1 MTSVNSIKKIG
12 LFFLL
17 FLFSTS
23 ISAQIPHFIY
33 IQSDNSQ
40 AFYVRLN
47 NKVFSS
53 SEIGFLIIP
62 KLQSGKMSVIIGFPM
77 NKWNVMNYNLEVQD
91 KDLSLLLKKVDSSNW
106 ELYDDLSKQTVS
118 KNKTNQQQEII
129 ENNNDEFSNI
139 LAEVSNNPKIKQTR
153 KVIQTKD
160 SSNLKLNTKIKL
172 VENVDSKIVIVE
184 STQTEKVRSK
194 KSEKKKERQRI
205 QKDFSYID
213 STGYLIK
220 YIISDE
226 EKNDT
231 ISIFIP
237 FPKQIENDK
246 IEIPKISTVENLPKE
261 VSVKQFSISQATEK
275 DFLQLRKQM
284 ILEENEE
291 TMIEISE
298 KAFQSLSYTTEMAK
312 NLSVLF
318 LKEKNRLT
326 FLINAFKYVS
336 DKQNFK
342 PLSTLL
348 TEENN
353 LIQFNHLFE

>member
-1 MTSVNSIKKIG
+1 MRVNSIKKIC
-12 LFFLL
+12 LFFLQFI
-17 FLFSTS
+17 FLTN
-23 ISAQIPHFIY
+23 ISAQTPHFIY

-62 KLQSGKMSVIIGFPM
+62 KLQTGKQSLIIGFPM
-77 NKWNVMNYNLEVQD
+77 NKWNAMNYDIELQD
-91 KDLSLLLKKVDSSNW
+91 KDLSLLLKKVDSLNW
-106 ELYDDLSKQTVS
+106 ELYDDFSKQIVF
-118 KNKTNQQQEII
+118 KNKKDQQQDLI

-153 KVIQTKD
+153 KIIQTKD
-160 SSNLKLNTKIKL
+160 SSNSKLNTKIK
-172 VENVDSKIVIVE
+172 VVDNVDSILVIADIA
-184 STQTEKVRSK
+184 QTEKEPVK
-194 KSEKKKERQRI
+194 KSEKKKVRQRI
-205 QKDFSYID
+205 QKDFTYID
-213 STGYLIK
+213 STGNLIK

-226 EKNDT
+226 GKNDT

-237 FPKQIENDK
+237 FSKQIKNDK
-246 IEIPKISTVENLPKE
+246 ISSQQISTVENLQKE
-261 VSVKQFSISQATEK
+261 VAEKPLSISEATEK
-275 DFLQLRKQM
+275 DFLRLRKQM

-291 TMIEISE
+291 TMIEISG
-298 KAFQSLSYTTEMAK
+298 KGFQSLAYTTAMVK

-326 FLINAFKYVS
+326 FLINAYKYVL

-342 PLSTLL
+342 TLSTLL
-348 TEENN
+348 TEENS